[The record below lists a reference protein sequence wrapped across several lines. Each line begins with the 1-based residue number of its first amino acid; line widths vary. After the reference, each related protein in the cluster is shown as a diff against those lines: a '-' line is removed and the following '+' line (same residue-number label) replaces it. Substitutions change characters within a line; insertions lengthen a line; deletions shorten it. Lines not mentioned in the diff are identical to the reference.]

1 MYIND
6 MKKRFI
12 QSLIL
17 AAIPLCLFFCLNK
30 IAAAETLGTQLK
42 GRILLQAQ
50 GHGEA
55 WYVNPANGERYYLG
69 LPADAF
75 NLMRTLGIGVSN
87 ADFAK
92 FNGVAPKTLA
102 GKILLKVQDKGQ
114 AYYVN
119 STDLKLYFLG
129 RPADA
134 YAVMRKLGLGI
145 SNANLAKITAHT
157 IPQTAPV
164 LSGGQQDAHGCLV
177 AAGYSWCP
185 SRQMCQRMWEEY
197 CAEFKDQYRGQASST
212 ARQPAIATTT
222 ESNLTATTSITVAT
236 STTIA
241 TSTLVTSTTTNRF
254 LAEYFQNTSLLGDP
268 FISNYT
274 NAINYNWSYSG
285 PDGLGRRNDFSV
297 RWTGNWQFDDGNYN
311 FHADFQAGM
320 NVYIDG
326 VLTISSW
333 RQGGQEKIID
343 QTVAMTAGWHE
354 IKVEYY
360 KLESLGIAELSW
372 TKM

>member
-6 MKKRFI
+6 MKKRLI

-17 AAIPLCLFFCLNK
+17 AFIPLCLFLCLNK
-30 IAAAETLGTQLK
+30 IAAADALTMQLK
-42 GRILLQAQ
+42 GRILLQVQ

-55 WYVNPANGERYYLG
+55 WYVSPDNGERYYMG
-69 LPADAF
+69 RPADAF

-92 FNGVAPKTLA
+92 FNGVAPKTLS

-119 STDLKLYFLG
+119 PTDLKLYYLG

-134 YAVMRKLGLGI
+134 FAVMRKLGLGI
-145 SNANLAKITAHT
+145 TNTNLEKITAHT
-157 IPQTAPV
+157 TQNLI
-164 LSGGQQDAHGCLV
+164 GGDQDAHGCLP

-185 SRQMCQRMWEEY
+185 STSKCQRMWEEY
-197 CAEFKDQYRGQASST
+197 CAEFKDQYRGQTNSNATSSEL
-212 ARQPAIATTT
+212 IATTT

-236 STTIA
+236 STVA
-241 TSTLVTSTTTNRF
+241 TTPTTTNKF
-254 LAEYFQNTSLLGDP
+254 LAEYFQNTNVMGSPIIFD
-268 FISNYT
+268 YT
-274 NAINYNWSYSG
+274 DTINYNWARGGPAGIGRKINYSI
-285 PDGLGRRNDFSV
+285 

-311 FHADFQAGM
+311 FHADFDDGM

-326 VLTISSW
+326 AIVITSW
-333 RQGGQEKIID
+333 RQGSQEKVID
-343 QTVAMTAGWHE
+343 KTIAMTAGWHE

-360 KLESLGIAELSW
+360 KLDNIGIAKLSW
-372 TKM
+372 EKAL

>member
-6 MKKRFI
+6 IKKRFI

-17 AAIPLCLFFCLNK
+17 AVIPLCLFFCLDK
-30 IAAAETLGTQLK
+30 IATADASQLK
-42 GRILLQAQ
+42 GKILLQVQ

-69 LPADAF
+69 RPADAF
-75 NLMRTLGIGVSN
+75 NLMRTLGVGVSN

-92 FNGVAPKTLA
+92 FNGVAPRSLA

-119 STDLKLYFLG
+119 PADFKLYYLG

-134 YAVMRKLGLGI
+134 FAVMRKLGLGI
-145 SNANLAKITAHT
+145 SNADLTKISAHAT
-157 IPQTAPV
+157 QTAPT
-164 LSGGQQDAHGCLV
+164 LIGGQKDAHGCLP

-185 SRQMCQRMWEEY
+185 STNKCQRMWEEY
-197 CAEFKDQYRGQASST
+197 CAEFKDQYRGQTNNATSSQPIVT
-212 ARQPAIATTT
+212 APITP
-222 ESNLTATTSITVAT
+222 ATTSA
-236 STTIA
+236 TIA
-241 TSTLVTSTTTNRF
+241 TSTVVATSTATATTATATNKF
-254 LAEYFQNTSLLGDP
+254 LAEYFQNASLLGDP
-268 FISNYT
+268 LVSNFT

-285 PDGLGRRNDFSV
+285 PDGLGRRNNFSV
-297 RWTGNWQFDDGNYN
+297 RFTGNWQFDSGNYD
-311 FHADFQAGM
+311 FHADFAPGM

-326 VLTISSW
+326 TLVISSW
-333 RQGGQEKIID
+333 RQGGQEKVMD
-343 QTVAMTAGWHE
+343 KTVALTAGWHE

-360 KLESLGIAELSW
+360 KLENLGIAQLSW
-372 TKM
+372 TKAK